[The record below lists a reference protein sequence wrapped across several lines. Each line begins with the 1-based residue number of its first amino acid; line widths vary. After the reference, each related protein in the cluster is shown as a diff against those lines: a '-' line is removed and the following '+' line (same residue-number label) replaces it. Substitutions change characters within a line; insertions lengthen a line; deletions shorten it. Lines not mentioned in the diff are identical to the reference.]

1 MLKISIVGTGLA
13 LSALFAWSI
22 ALAQSQSVT
31 PAPAVK
37 APTQAPTQI
46 AQGTT
51 GITTTITGT
60 AGTAAIEA
68 GFGVLGEGTVLAIG
82 GGIIATG
89 AIVQNSSVTEGAAAT
104 ATK

>member
-1 MLKISIVGTGLA
+1 MSKISIVGTGLA

-37 APTQAPTQI
+37 APTQV

-51 GITTTITGT
+51 GIPSTITRG
-60 AGTAAIEA
+60 ALGQAPEA
-68 GFGVLGEGTVLAIG
+68 GGLLAAETTVAIG
-82 GGIIATG
+82 G
-89 AIVQNSSVTEGAAAT
+89 AIVGAGVVSEVASSPTPGAAAT

>member
-1 MLKISIVGTGLA
+1 MSKISIVGTGLA

-37 APTQAPTQI
+37 APTQV

-51 GITTTITGT
+51 GIPSTITRG
-60 AGTAAIEA
+60 ALGQAPEA
-68 GFGVLGEGTVLAIG
+68 GGVLAAETTVAVG
-82 GGIIATG
+82 S
-89 AIVQNSSVTEGAAAT
+89 AIVGAGVVSEVASSPTPGAAAT

>member
-37 APTQAPTQI
+37 APTQI

>member
-1 MLKISIVGTGLA
+1 MSKISIVGTGLA
-13 LSALFAWSI
+13 LSALLAWSM
-22 ALAQSQSVT
+22 ALAQSQTVT

-37 APTQAPTQI
+37 APTQI

-68 GFGVLGEGTVLAIG
+68 GFGVLGEGTVLAVGSAIV
-82 GGIIATG
+82 ATG
-89 AIVQNSSVTEGAAAT
+89 AIVQNSSVVEGAAAT
-104 ATK
+104 STR

>member
-37 APTQAPTQI
+37 APTQI

-51 GITTTITGT
+51 GIPSIITRT
-60 AGTAAIEA
+60 ALGQAPAAGGALAAETA
-68 GFGVLGEGTVLAIG
+68 VAIG
-82 GGIIATG
+82 GGIIG
-89 AIVQNSSVTEGAAAT
+89 AGVVSEVASSPTPGAAAAT

>member
-1 MLKISIVGTGLA
+1 MLRIAIVGTGLA

-31 PAPAVK
+31 PAPAAK
-37 APTQAPTQI
+37 TPTQAPTQI

-51 GITTTITGT
+51 GITTTITGA
-60 AGTAAIEA
+60 AG
-68 GFGVLGEGTVLAIG
+68 G
-82 GGIIATG
+82 
-89 AIVQNSSVTEGAAAT
+89 IVQNSSVTEGAAAT

>member
-1 MLKISIVGTGLA
+1 MSKISIVGTGLA
-13 LSALFAWSI
+13 LSALFTWSI

-37 APTQAPTQI
+37 APTQI

-51 GITTTITGT
+51 GIPSTITRT
-60 AGTAAIEA
+60 ALGQAPAAGGALAAETA
-68 GFGVLGEGTVLAIG
+68 VAIG